1 LRGSEAARQYANSD
15 FSFLR
20 LRQGAGSLFQFVSQ
34 GQYATDR
41 FVVADPMRELA
52 VLIGLRE
59 KMADDLLLIHCA
71 LHLEQGDGAAKLFKF
86 LSPLPSIYWGGSGN
100 MELRRMTSR
109 SPHQSSMS
117 SASIRRLAFAR
128 VKSASVFVDGR
139 RLRRPRL
146 LEFRQVATGQDC
158 QEAMRHGALKRGRA
172 ISGTDVTH
180 FFGLSRKVGQRR
192 PDCRGVSVREISNG
206 SPGWSG
212 VSALRHCIY
221 VSFRIFD
228 CVIPR
233 FDTPAFKRYCLSCC
247 DDPSQLSALLSVSKD
262 SPRAPEAASR

>member
-1 LRGSEAARQYANSD
+1 
-15 FSFLR
+15 
-20 LRQGAGSLFQFVSQ
+20 
-34 GQYATDR
+34 
-41 FVVADPMRELA
+41 
-52 VLIGLRE
+52 
-59 KMADDLLLIHCA
+59 
-71 LHLEQGDGAAKLFKF
+71 LFKF
-86 LSPLPSIYWGGSGN
+86 LIPLPSIYWGGSGN

-117 SASIRRLAFAR
+117 SASIRRLAFSIAR

-212 VSALRHCIY
+212 FSTLRHCTCLF
-221 VSFRIFD
+221 VSLTASYPD
-228 CVIPR
+228 LIPR
-233 FDTPAFKRYCLSCC
+233 
-247 DDPSQLSALLSVSKD
+247 LLNG
-262 SPRAPEAASR
+262 AA